1 MVHSCTVCV
10 HSCTVCGTPMYCA
23 QCTHVLYMVHP
34 QTNTLSTT
42 SLTWPKEAVVH
53 KQERAQ
59 LMSQPKVH
67 QVQLGS
73 GVCVRTDNTSR
84 SQRTYMYTMFSRL
97 DDLTTQTCAQNS
109 GGGGGGGVLKPT
121 EAGYIRSTLYYTVR
135 PDQDGG
141 DTHRWS
147 LKPA

>member
-109 GGGGGGGVLKPT
+109 GGGGGGGGPQANRSWLYQVHPILYS
-121 EAGYIRSTLYYTVR
+121 EA
-135 PDQDGG
+135 
-141 DTHRWS
+141 
-147 LKPA
+147 